1 MAGSFSKTA
10 YNRLP
15 AAVRKLSKK
24 AQTVCINLRLRKSAA
39 RIATD
44 TGMPPDETDRLI
56 KEVQRTLIV
65 SGNYDIISDPVFVS
79 LDAVNENGHGIE
91 PAASR
96 DEPENRI
103 MLEQFFAALKNAIK
117 SLSASERRILHL
129 YFERQMTGSQICGF
143 LEKGGLAADSGGVP
157 SSESEVYHLLEKSLK
172 KLIAGMA
179 DSTPIGRGTLTVKGL
194 KEILTQTGLQEAA

>member
-10 YNRLP
+10 YDRLP

-39 RIATD
+39 QIAAD
-44 TGMPPDETDRLI
+44 TGFPPDETDTLI
-56 KEVQRTLIV
+56 KEIQRTLIV

-79 LDAVNENGHGIE
+79 LDAVNENGQTIE

-96 DEPENRI
+96 DEPENRM

-117 SLSASERRILHL
+117 SLSAAERRILHL
-129 YFERQMTGSQICGF
+129 YFERQMTGSQIQKF
-143 LEKGGLAADSGGVP
+143 IKKGGLSADSGDIPASG
-157 SSESEVYHLLEKSLK
+157 SEVYYLLEKSLK
-172 KLIAGMA
+172 KLVAGMA

-194 KEILTQTGLQEAA
+194 KEVLTQTGVQEVA

>member
-15 AAVRKLSKK
+15 ASVRKLSKK

-39 RIATD
+39 QIAAD
-44 TGMPPDETDRLI
+44 TGMPPDETDRMI

-65 SGNYDIISDPVFVS
+65 SGSYDIISDPVFVS
-79 LDAVNENGHGIE
+79 LDAVDENGHGIE
-91 PAASR
+91 PPSSR

-103 MLEQFFAALKNAIK
+103 MLEQFLAALKNAIK
-117 SLSASERRILHL
+117 SLSAAERRILHL
-129 YFERQMTGSQICGF
+129 YFERQMTASQIYEF
-143 LEKGGLAADSGGVP
+143 VKKGGPAAGSGGIP
-157 SSESEVYHLLEKSLK
+157 ASESEVYYLLEKSLK
-172 KLIAGMA
+172 KLVAGMA

-194 KEILTQTGLQEAA
+194 KEILTQTGIREIA

>member
-24 AQTVCINLRLRKSAA
+24 AQTVCINLRLRKSSAQIAA
-39 RIATD
+39 D

-65 SGNYDIISDPVFVS
+65 SGSYDIISDPVFVS
-79 LDAVNENGHGIE
+79 LDAVNENGYGIE
-91 PAASR
+91 PAANR

-103 MLEQFFAALKNAIK
+103 MLEQFFAALKIAIK
-117 SLSASERRILHL
+117 SLSAVERRILHL

-143 LEKGGLAADSGGVP
+143 LEKGGLAAGSGGVP
-157 SSESEVYHLLEKSLK
+157 STESELYYMIEKSLK

-194 KEILTQTGLQEAA
+194 KEILAQTGVQEAA